1 MKGFVMKRWMF
12 FSLLFSAN
20 AIAQVGGDH
29 LITLNLSGMTPHLGQ
44 MIKARLVEV
53 PAGTQ
58 VAETTLVSLS
68 NAELKFVFSGESGKS
83 YNLDYFADVDGN
95 KVYSKPPADHA
106 WRKTVPALHHQGAT
120 ITASHDV
127 NFTDI
132 QYPVGP
138 ASIIPERAMNGG
150 KKQGKLGT
158 WRVPS
163 LVVVTAH
170 GNNVTLLGRTSDVEI
185 DSKIRSSVSGSLSP

>member
-1 MKGFVMKRWMF
+1 MKRWM
-12 FSLLFSAN
+12 LFSFLFSSN
-20 AIAQVGGDH
+20 AIAQVGTDH

-58 VAETTLVSLS
+58 VAETTLVSLA
-68 NAELKFVFSGESGKS
+68 NTELKFVFSGESGKS
-83 YNLDYFADVDGN
+83 YNLDYFADVDGD

-106 WRKTVPALHHQGAT
+106 WRKSVPALHHQGAT
-120 ITASHDV
+120 LTASHDV

-138 ASIIPERAMNGG
+138 SSILPDQAARGG

-158 WRVPS
+158 RRVPS
-163 LVVVTAH
+163 LVVATAH
-170 GNNVTLLGRTSDVEI
+170 GNTFTLLGRTSAVEI
-185 DSKIRSSVSGSLSP
+185 NSKIHSSLIGSLSP